1 MVAFNA
7 EDKTLDVLAAMEFAS
22 EHRKY
27 EQRFSTTTAKDNTG
41 RQHHCLQLQIFLYST
56 KDNH

>member
-7 EDKTLDVLAAMEFAS
+7 ADKTLAVLAAMEFAS
-22 EHRKY
+22 VHGKY
-27 EQRFSTTTAKDNTG
+27 EQSFSTTTAKDNTG
-41 RQHHCLQLQIFLYST
+41 RQHHCSQLQILLYST